1 MSPTQPTRETQLF
14 VVHVWRQR
22 THFRASVRRVDLEET
37 QVFTT
42 PTQLARYLAAASAER
57 RPDAGAT
64 QPPSDAETKP
74 SHPRSP

>member
-1 MSPTQPTRETQLF
+1 VSPTQPTRETQLF
-14 VVHVWRQR
+14 VVHVWRQHS
-22 THFRASVRRVDLEET
+22 HFRASVRRVDLEET

-42 PTQLARYLAAASAER
+42 PTQVARYLAAASSER
-57 RPDAGAT
+57 RQDAGAS

>member
-22 THFRASVRRVDLEET
+22 TRFRASVRRVDLEET

-42 PTQLARYLAAASAER
+42 PTQLARYLAAASGECR
-57 RPDAGAT
+57 QDAGT
-64 QPPSDAETKP
+64 TLRPSDDEP
-74 SHPRSP
+74 NPIHPRST